1 MLPSFQQPYQ
11 PHTVKPGLRISGVH
25 VRGAAVPPWDAPVG
39 GRAPSPHLVYH
50 VPLLPCYLVYLV
62 VCGYVLMPEY
72 VHVLVSE
79 PKNALLGT
87 AIQALKLSVTVQ

>member
-1 MLPSFQQPYQ
+1 
-11 PHTVKPGLRISGVH
+11 
-25 VRGAAVPPWDAPVG
+25 
-39 GRAPSPHLVYH
+39 
-50 VPLLPCYLVYLV
+50 
-62 VCGYVLMPEY
+62 MPEY